1 MFFTKLSLFMKS
13 ILEQSVNSKIMQGSL
28 VWQTILAMVGR
39 FFGTYAMNTGFQFTV
54 EVGSS

>member
-1 MFFTKLSLFMKS
+1 
-13 ILEQSVNSKIMQGSL
+13 MQGSL

-54 EVGSS
+54 EVGIS